1 MAETKVPAIKNIPA
15 KLDSETKLALES
27 IKEAVEVRLGR
38 RGDPKDRAVT
48 LRELIDSGL
57 ATDLAQSPYNPNTG
71 ATGFGPI
78 GERPGD
84 VIVPPAPTVLTADGV
99 FTKVLLAWNQS
110 TNAAPYGNHG
120 FTEIWRSQ
128 AEDLS
133 SAVLVGTT
141 NAFIYTDEGVD
152 YGSTHYYWV
161 RFVSTSNT
169 PGPWSNM
176 ASATTIENIAATMA
190 ALSEELQNLPGYTAL
205 TTLITNGDV
214 ATAATAAAAATA
226 ATAATAALAA
236 IAATIIR
243 STSAP
248 TTRVDGSALI
258 QNDVW
263 IDTDDNNQMY
273 IRNSSN
279 NGWEEARDGTLVT
292 LVNSVNTQ
300 QGTNTTNIASATS
313 DIVTLT
319 TANSSRVSEI
329 TTLQSTI
336 NNAST
341 GLAAAHSAISSEAT
355 TRANADTALATDIT
369 SLTSTVGT
377 NTSAI
382 SSEATTRAN
391 ADTALATDITSLT
404 STVGTNTSAIS
415 SEATTR
421 ANADTALATDITS
434 LTSTVGTNTSAIS
447 SEATTRANADTALA
461 TDITSLTTTVTNN
474 NNTLTSAINT
484 EATTRANADTALATD
499 ITSLTS
505 TVGTNTSAISS
516 EATTRANADTALAT
530 DITSLT
536 STVGTNTSA
545 ISSEATTRADA
556 DTALATDI
564 TSLTTTVTNNNNT
577 LTSAI
582 NTEATTRATADS
594 TNATNISNLTSTI
607 NNGSTGLAAAHSAIS
622 SEATTRA
629 DADTAN
635 ALSISNLSTTV
646 GTTNSNVSTLQT
658 SVSNLEGDADAMY
671 VIQVATESNGSKSA
685 AGMVIGSN
693 ANSGSGAQSYVQ
705 FQADKFAVWSGS
717 ASVAPFIISSG
728 VVYID
733 DARIKDGAITNA
745 RIATGTIETAKIG
758 DAQITTAKI
767 ANLQVTNAL
776 IADATIEDAKIN
788 TLNATKINAGLI
800 NSLRI
805 NADTLN
811 VKHFDNVSTDIIN
824 QTGGRVPLAVY
835 NSASQYNGSYP
846 GDVIN
851 SVEAVYLPITV
862 NNVRNSA
869 TYQVLYSAVLGDVRN
884 GTLQY
889 SFNGSTWVSLSPVV
903 AADAGVFR
911 TYAFMWQGTITG
923 MSTSQ
928 ETVYWRMNFNVSGSV
943 HNSTYQSMY
952 VYIDNTT

>member
-1 MAETKVPAIKNIPA
+1 MAATKLPGLKPIPA
-15 KLDSETKLALES
+15 GIDRELAGSLTA
-27 IKEAVEVRLGR
+27 IQEALAVRLGQ

-71 ATGFGPI
+71 ASGFGPFWE
-78 GERPGD
+78 GPAN
-84 VIVPPAPTVLTADGV
+84 VIVPPAPTSLTADGV

-110 TNAAPYGNHG
+110 TNAAPYRNHA

-161 RFVSTSNT
+161 RFVSDTNT
-169 PGPWSNM
+169 PGPYSNM
-176 ASATTIENIAATMA
+176 ASGTTIENIAATMA

-205 TTLITNGDV
+205 TTLITNADV
-214 ATAATAAAAATA
+214 AVAATAAVAARV
-226 ATAATAALAA
+226 
-236 IAATIIR
+236 IR
-243 STSAP
+243 SSSAP
-248 TTRVDGSALI
+248 TTREDSSALTL
-258 QNDVW
+258 NDIW
-263 IDTDDNNQMY
+263 FDTDDGQVYTRNAANNAWVAGRDSTLVSLYGATSYTGSTITSAMASAQAD
-273 IRNSSN
+273 IITVTSAQSSTAASLSSLSTTVTNNNNTLTSAITTEASSRTTGDQTNATAITNLTSTVTSN
-279 NGWEEARDGTLVT
+279 N
-292 LVNSVNTQ
+292 N
-300 QGTNTTNIASATS
+300 
-313 DIVTLT
+313 TLT
-319 TANSSRVSEI
+319 
-329 TTLQSTI
+329 
-336 NNAST
+336 
-341 GLAAAHSAISSEAT
+341 SAINSEAT

-369 SLTSTVGT
+369 SLTS
-377 NTSAI
+377 
-382 SSEATTRAN
+382 
-391 ADTALATDITSLT
+391 
-404 STVGTNTSAIS
+404 
-415 SEATTR
+415 
-421 ANADTALATDITS
+421 
-434 LTSTVGTNTSAIS
+434 
-447 SEATTRANADTALA
+447 
-461 TDITSLTTTVTNN
+461 
-474 NNTLTSAINT
+474 
-484 EATTRANADTALATD
+484 
-499 ITSLTS
+499 
-505 TVGTNTSAISS
+505 
-516 EATTRANADTALAT
+516 
-530 DITSLT
+530 
-536 STVGTNTSA
+536 
-545 ISSEATTRADA
+545 
-556 DTALATDI
+556 
-564 TSLTTTVTNNNNT
+564 TVTNNNNT

-629 DADTAN
+629 AADTAN

-705 FQADKFAVWSGS
+705 FRADKFAVWSGS

-745 RIATGTIETAKIG
+745 RIANGTIETAKIG

-805 NADTLN
+805 NVDTLN
-811 VKHFDNVSTDIIN
+811 VKHFDNVSTDIKSH
-824 QTGGRVPLAVY
+824 TGSFVPLAVFG
-835 NSASQYNGSYP
+835 SSFQRASTDFTTQTQTTGT
-846 GDVIN
+846 
-851 SVEAVYLPITV
+851 YLSTTIG
-862 NNVRNSA
+862 NVRNGA
-869 TYQVLYSAVLGDVRN
+869 QYQAIWTGVYGDCTDGVLEYSV
-884 GTLQY
+884 
-889 SFNGSTWVSLSPVV
+889 NGSTYVQ
-903 AADAGVFR
+903 AAGGIQNVTMAAGTFR
-911 TYAFMWQGTITG
+911 TYVFAYSGTISG
-923 MSTSQ
+923 LSSSSN
-928 ETVYWRMNFNVSGSV
+928 TVYWRVRWITKLR
-943 HNSTYQSMY
+943 STYQSLY
-952 VYIDNTT
+952 VFIDNTQ